1 MAISFDQAFGVHEQ
15 AMKLR
20 TQRAEVLAR
29 NLANA
34 DTPHYKAQDIDF
46 KGVLQQVKAQQDSGM
61 KLAKTDSRHI
71 HSSSSGFTLDGIN
84 VELKY
89 RQPLQPSMDGN
100 TVETEQELARFAK
113 NSGDFQASM
122 TLLNSKIR
130 GMMGAL
136 RGE

>member
-1 MAISFDQAFGVHEQ
+1 MAVSFDQAFGIHEQ

-34 DTPHYKAQDIDF
+34 DTPNFKAQDIDF
-46 KGVLQQVKAQQDSGM
+46 KNVLRQ
-61 KLAKTDSRHI
+61 AKESRDGGINMARTNAKHLNTGG
-71 HSSSSGFTLDGIN
+71 SGFTLDGVN

-89 RQPLQPSMDGN
+89 RQPQQASIDGN
-100 TVETEQELARFAK
+100 TVETEQELARFAR
-113 NSGDFQASM
+113 NAGDFQASM
-122 TLLNSKIR
+122 TILNGKIR
-130 GMMGAL
+130 GLMGAI